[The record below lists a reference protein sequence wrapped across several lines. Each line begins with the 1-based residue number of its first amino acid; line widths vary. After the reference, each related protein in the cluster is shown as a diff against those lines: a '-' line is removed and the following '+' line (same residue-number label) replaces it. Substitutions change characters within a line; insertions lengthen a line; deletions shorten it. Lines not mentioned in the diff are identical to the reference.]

1 MPSTRS
7 TVYAATCASLALVG
21 LHSSP
26 PVSVPPRQ
34 SKEQPIAVPGHYTD
48 IITSS
53 SLVASLKHLC
63 PCKSGRAVVGG
74 LAAAFILEHKK
85 LIVAS

>member
-26 PVSVPPRQ
+26 PVSRSSQ
-34 SKEQPIAVPGHYTD
+34 LHTD

-63 PCKSGRAVVGG
+63 PCKSGSAVVVGG